1 MFGGGNEAL
10 WIAIGGGGIGGIW
23 SIVSW
28 KIRRRDQNDDS
39 AEKKSKLSIDVRF
52 NEVHKEISKTNDTVK
67 EIEVE
72 KLKTVDTRLTAL
84 EAIQIGY
91 KEMKELLDS
100 TLTTHLTPIIEAE
113 KKNTEDVSDLKQK
126 LFEMELE
133 NKLEAKYKN
142 NQSG

>member
-84 EAIQIGY
+84 
-91 KEMKELLDS
+91 
-100 TLTTHLTPIIEAE
+100 
-113 KKNTEDVSDLKQK
+113 
-126 LFEMELE
+126 
-133 NKLEAKYKN
+133 
-142 NQSG
+142 